1 MINVNTRRVAVSST
15 DWLDRCSI
23 TQRNAPSTEN
33 PSEAPEDRK
42 HHEIQQ
48 NIDRDTQAD
57 HAENLSRVTRLHG
70 HQQDGARPE
79 VEQPL
84 SSEAKNV
91 QPKSDHDKQR
101 QNSAD
106 NNRQ

>member
-1 MINVNTRRVAVSST
+1 MESVIVHQVAVSST

-23 TQRNAPSTEN
+23 TQRSAPSTES
-33 PSEAPEDRK
+33 PSQAPEDRK
-42 HHEIQQ
+42 DKEIQQ

-57 HAENLSRVTRLHG
+57 HAENLSGVTRLHG
-70 HQQDGARPE
+70 HQQDRTGPE
-79 VEQPL
+79 VEQSV